1 MLSIR
6 RIIFTACVLAAAA
19 GCLWW
24 SVTIMRSRGGTTP
37 EARAAI
43 RPTLARTPV
52 RLTPQARKNLDLIAR
67 PSSLTTYWRSVEFPG
82 VIIDRP
88 GVTDRGVV
96 SPISGVISQVHAF
109 PGDVLSPSASIFTV
123 RINSESIYDSQLKLY
138 AAIKNAEIARSNL
151 DRLSNAAESGAIPKS
166 RVIEIQNELKQ
177 HNVTIESYRQDL
189 KARGLPQHCIER
201 AELGEFA
208 TEFIVRAPEDSSLPS
223 DAASNLSEDLAA
235 FSFEVHSLAVEL
247 GEQVAAGQLVA
258 RLADHRLLLIEAR
271 GFKEDLPA
279 VQEAIKSGW
288 QASVE
293 FDSPSEGGWPS
304 LPESY
309 PILRMANSLD
319 PETRTFSFFLPLA
332 NQSQAYESEG
342 VTRLLWRFR
351 PGTQLRVRV
360 PVEKFENV
368 FVVPKQAVVWEG
380 PEAYVF
386 RQNGDF
392 FDRLPVH
399 VLHEDRTQAALAND
413 GSLKPSFY
421 IAQSAA
427 ASLNRVLKAQ
437 ASSGVPA
444 GVHVHPDGTVH
455 AAD

>member
-1 MLSIR
+1 MRSIR
-6 RIIFTACVLAAAA
+6 QILLAVGLFATVAA
-19 GCLWW
+19 CLWW
-24 SVTIMRSRGGTTP
+24 GAAVLRSRTGPTP
-37 EARAAI
+37 EAHAALPPPFAKI
-43 RPTLARTPV
+43 PV
-52 RLTPQARKNLDLIAR
+52 RLTPQARKNLDLTAK
-67 PSSLTTYWRSVEFPG
+67 PNDLTTYWRSVEFPG

-96 SPISGVISQVHAF
+96 APISGVISQVHAF
-109 PGDVLSPSASIFTV
+109 PGDVLSPSAPLFTV
-123 RINSESIYDSQLKLY
+123 RINSESTYDSQLKLY
-138 AAIKNAEIARSNL
+138 AAIKNAEIARRNL
-151 DRLSNAAESGAIPKS
+151 DRIANAAQSGAIPKS
-166 RVIEIQNELKQ
+166 RVIEIQNELEQ
-177 HNVTIESYRQDL
+177 LNVTIESYRQDL

-201 AELGEFA
+201 AEVGEFA
-208 TEFIVRAPEDSSLPS
+208 TEFIVRAPEDSSLLS
-223 DAASNLSEDLAA
+223 DAILSPSNDPSA

-258 RLADHRLLLIEAR
+258 HLADHRLLLIEVR

-279 VQEAIKSGW
+279 VQEAIKNGW
-288 QASVE
+288 EASVE
-293 FDSPSEGGWPS
+293 FDLPAGGEWPPWPKS
-304 LPESY
+304 FL
-309 PILRMANSLD
+309 IHRMANSLD
-319 PETRTFSFFLPLA
+319 PKTRTFSFFLPLA
-332 NQSQAYESEG
+332 NQSQAYQSEG

-360 PVEKFENV
+360 PVEKFEKV
-368 FVVPKQAVVWEG
+368 FVLPKQAVVWEG

-399 VLHEDRTQAALAND
+399 VLCEDRLQTVLAND
-413 GSLKPSFY
+413 GSIKPSFY

-455 AAD
+455 AAH